1 MSEKDDN
8 NQPITKGDLQLLN
21 YKIEVMS
28 SKIEELTRE
37 LKNSDERYVLRRD
50 FEQFK
55 KEEFW
60 PLKKI
65 LGKVNWLIIS
75 TVILALLALVVV
87 GANKLAG

>member
-1 MSEKDDN
+1 MSEQDD
-8 NQPITKGDLQLLN
+8 QPITKADLQLLN

-37 LKNSDERYVLRRD
+37 LKNSDDRYVLRRD

-55 KEEFW
+55 KEEFF
-60 PLKKI
+60 PIKKI

-87 GANKLAG
+87 GANRLAG